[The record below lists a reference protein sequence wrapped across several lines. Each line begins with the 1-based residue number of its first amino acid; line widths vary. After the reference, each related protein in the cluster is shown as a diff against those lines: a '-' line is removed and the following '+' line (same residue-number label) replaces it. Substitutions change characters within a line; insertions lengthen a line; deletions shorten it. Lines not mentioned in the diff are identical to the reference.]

1 MKRGICGRS
10 LFSATRGTGKVSVRR
25 VFFIYLLQFIVYEI
39 DFSKVNNFKKKK
51 YAKKK
56 KNVLIY

>member
-1 MKRGICGRS
+1 MKRGTGGRS

-25 VFFIYLLQFIVYEI
+25 VFFIYLLQSIVYEI
-39 DFSKVNNFKKKK
+39 DFSKVNNFKEKK